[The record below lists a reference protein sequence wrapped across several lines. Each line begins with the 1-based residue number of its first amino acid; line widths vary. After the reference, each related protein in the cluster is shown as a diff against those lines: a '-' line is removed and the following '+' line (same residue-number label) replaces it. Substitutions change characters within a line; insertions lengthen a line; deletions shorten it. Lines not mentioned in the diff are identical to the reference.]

1 MISAESGPNQAEC
14 PIGIFDSG
22 LGGLT
27 VQKEIL
33 ALMPNESTIY
43 FGDSGR
49 SPYGT
54 KSRETIVRFSLQIV
68 RFLQRQRVKMIVIA
82 CNTASALAFDAV
94 SDMAGVPVIEVVSPG
109 AAAAA
114 AASASGH
121 IGVIGTSGTISSG
134 VYERALHEAA
144 GSRPINVLSQ
154 ACPLFVGLAEEGWWD
169 HPVTHMVAS
178 EYLEP
183 LKEAGIDTL
192 VLGCTHYPLLQ
203 KAIAATMGPGVTL
216 INSGEAVA
224 RTVQARLQQL
234 GLANPVAGEAR
245 HRYYTSDSVSQFARL
260 GSAFLQQPILQ
271 AAHVSIEQ
279 YTPDETAA
287 DEAASQA
294 ATPTLPPR
302 VRQRSET

>member
-1 MISAESGPNQAEC
+1 MTPFEPERSQAQC

-33 ALMPNESTIY
+33 SLMPNESTVY
-43 FGDSGR
+43 FGDNGR
-49 SPYGT
+49 SPYGS
-54 KSRETIVRFSLQIV
+54 KSRETIIRFSLQIV

-82 CNTASALAFDAV
+82 CNTASAFAYEAV
-94 SDMAGVPVIEVVSPG
+94 SAVAGVPVIEVVSPG
-109 AAAAA
+109 AIAAA
-114 AASASGH
+114 AASASGR

-134 VYERALHEAA
+134 VYERALRLAA
-144 GSRPINVLSQ
+144 GSRPIDVLSK

-169 HPVTHMVAS
+169 HPVTRMVAA
-178 EYLEP
+178 EYLDS
-183 LKEAGIDTL
+183 LKGAGIDTL

-203 KAIAATMGPGVTL
+203 RAIEDTMGPDVAL

-224 RTVQARLQQL
+224 HVVKARLEQL
-234 GLANPVAGEAR
+234 GLTNTVAGEAR

-260 GSAFLQQPILQ
+260 GSAFLQQPIMQ

-279 YTPDETAA
+279 YSPEELILADSVELSAA
-287 DEAASQA
+287 PA
-294 ATPTLPPR
+294 LVPPI
-302 VRQRSET
+302 RQRSEA